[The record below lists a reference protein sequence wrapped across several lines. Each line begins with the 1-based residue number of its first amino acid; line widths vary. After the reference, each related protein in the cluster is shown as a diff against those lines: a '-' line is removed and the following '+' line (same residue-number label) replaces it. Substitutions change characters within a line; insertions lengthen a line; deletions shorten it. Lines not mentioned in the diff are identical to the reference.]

1 MQGISDKNS
10 FMFEMFIMALECLK
24 FEIPFLLLM
33 EKVVPFYQGLD
44 FLISYRFVLASL
56 HVNNAKGCMLKLCG
70 NSMTKRAHKNVQ
82 NVRLQNTQV

>member
-56 HVNNAKGCMLKLCG
+56 HMLIIL
-70 NSMTKRAHKNVQ
+70 RAAC
-82 NVRLQNTQV
+82 